1 MMSETSSR
9 SLSGALLARHCAARA
24 HAALGPRMPEGIALA
39 TWFTEVSSPDGP
51 EEIIDL
57 LPTPWSGEPP
67 KRLTGAGWQRLG
79 RAIGKEEARPQTL
92 PERAAEAWGEALSR
106 RLALDPLDS
115 AILALALQYAF
126 NHHFERLFDMLSQS
140 RGGPPHFH
148 RNPRLFGL
156 LLGETPERIECR
168 LAGRA
173 KLLTSGLLHPGKT
186 GNLSLPH
193 RLVALI
199 RAGVAPDGDVY
210 DQLLGAA
217 ARAALPW
224 AAFAHLG
231 REGEIAADLL
241 ANALAGREK
250 GVHLLLYGPPGT
262 GKTAFAKALAAHLA
276 TPLRLITESNDD
288 DGEPDRDDRLAGLRL
303 ANRLAT
309 PGDMLLLFDEAE
321 DLFAPRHDP
330 HETRR
335 AGSRVFIHR
344 LLEETAVP
352 VIWTAND
359 IGGLGA
365 PVLRRMTMCLEVK
378 VPNRGALLR
387 LLAAECAGRRG
398 GRYGRP
404 ISCHLHHQRGHDRFL
419 RCPADGS
426 PIWALIGTLILCMPL
441 LLCNAALGS
450 SFARSW

>member
-199 RAGVAPDGDVY
+199 RAGVAPIASHSEACSFACSRTMRTARSRTSGKYRTDVFCFSI
-210 DQLLGAA
+210 
-217 ARAALPW
+217 ALSSQGLEP
-224 AAFAHLG
+224 
-231 REGEIAADLL
+231 L
-241 ANALAGREK
+241 ANPA
-250 GVHLLLYGPPGT
+250 
-262 GKTAFAKALAAHLA
+262 
-276 TPLRLITESNDD
+276 
-288 DGEPDRDDRLAGLRL
+288 
-303 ANRLAT
+303 
-309 PGDMLLLFDEAE
+309 
-321 DLFAPRHDP
+321 
-330 HETRR
+330 
-335 AGSRVFIHR
+335 
-344 LLEETAVP
+344 
-352 VIWTAND
+352 
-359 IGGLGA
+359 
-365 PVLRRMTMCLEVK
+365 
-378 VPNRGALLR
+378 
-387 LLAAECAGRRG
+387 
-398 GRYGRP
+398 
-404 ISCHLHHQRGHDRFL
+404 RFK
-419 RCPADGS
+419 
-426 PIWALIGTLILCMPL
+426 
-441 LLCNAALGS
+441 
-450 SFARSW
+450 